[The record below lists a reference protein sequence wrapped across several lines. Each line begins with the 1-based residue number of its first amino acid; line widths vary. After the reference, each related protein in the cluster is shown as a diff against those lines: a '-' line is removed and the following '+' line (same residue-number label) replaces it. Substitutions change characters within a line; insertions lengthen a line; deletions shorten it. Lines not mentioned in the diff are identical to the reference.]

1 MKRFYI
7 RHASELA
14 TCKGQ
19 APKCGK
25 EMADIGLIYDGAVL
39 VEDGRIAAVGK
50 TGELDRM
57 LGLSEE
63 ESQKLDQISFHA
75 AGRSGSDD
83 TCSDSRCNGAEDE
96 SFETEIHGQKFSIIN
111 AFEKTV
117 LPGFVDS
124 HTHFIFGGYRADEFS
139 WRLKGD
145 SYMSIMERGG
155 GINATIRPTKEA
167 SEEDLIALGMDRLN
181 RMAEFGV
188 TTVEGKSGY
197 GMDCETELKQLRV
210 MKKLNELH
218 PLDVVST
225 FLGPHSVL
233 PQYKGKER
241 EFLDYMLS
249 QVMPL
254 VRKENLA
261 EFADIFCEK
270 NVFSIEDSEYYLRR
284 AKEMGFKLKIHA
296 DEMYPLGGGELA
308 ARVGAV
314 SADHLLKASDEG
326 IRQMAEKGV
335 ISTLLPAT
343 AFCLRE
349 EYAPARKMIDHGC
362 AVALASDL
370 NPGSCFTNSI
380 PLLIA
385 LGCIYM
391 DMSIEEVI
399 TALTINGAAAVGR
412 ADSIGSIE
420 KGKQGDILIMKYPSI
435 SYLPYH
441 TSINQ
446 VETVIKKGE
455 IIFSKKW

>member
-1 MKRFYI
+1 MKKMYI
-7 RHASELA
+7 RHASELV
-14 TCKGQ
+14 TCRGK
-19 APKCGK
+19 APKRGS
-25 EMADIGLIYDGAVL
+25 EMSDIGLIQDGAVL
-39 VEDGRIAAVGK
+39 LADGHIEAVGTTK
-50 TGELDRM
+50 ELDQR
-57 LGLSEE
+57 LGLD
-63 ESQKLDQISFHA
+63 LDQA
-75 AGRSGSDD
+75 DVLQPATGSGSFQAAETADI
-83 TCSDSRCNGAEDE
+83 RINGQPV
-96 SFETEIHGQKFSIIN
+96 SVLN
-111 AFEKTV
+111 AFGKTV

-124 HTHFIFGGYRADEFS
+124 HTHFIFGGFRADEFS

-167 SEEDLIALGMDRLN
+167 SEEELIAVGMDRLN

-197 GMDCETELKQLRV
+197 GMDCDTELKQLRV
-210 MKKLNELH
+210 MKELDRRH

-233 PQYKGKER
+233 PEYKGRER
-241 EFLDYMLS
+241 EFLDHMLTH
-249 QVMPL
+249 VMPL
-254 VRKENLA
+254 VREENLA

-270 NVFSIEDSEYYLRR
+270 NVFSIEDSEYYLNQ
-284 AKEMGFKLKIHA
+284 AKKLGFRLKIHA
-296 DEMYPLGGGELA
+296 DEMYPLGGSELA

-326 IRQMAEKGV
+326 IRQMAETGV

-343 AFCLRE
+343 AFCLKE
-349 EYAPARKMIDHGC
+349 EYAPARKMIDSGC

-391 DMSIEEVI
+391 NMSVEEVI

-412 ADSIGSIE
+412 ADTIGSIE
-420 KGKQGDILIMKYPSI
+420 KGKQADILIMKYPSI
-435 SYLPYH
+435 AYLPYH
-441 TSINQ
+441 TAVSQ

-455 IIFSKKW
+455 IIVSKKW

>member
-1 MKRFYI
+1 MKKLYI
-7 RHASELA
+7 RHASELV
-14 TCKGQ
+14 TCRGK
-19 APKCGK
+19 APRRGR
-25 EMADIGLIYDGAVL
+25 EMADIGLIEDGAVL
-39 VEDGRIAAVGK
+39 LSDGRIEAVGTTK
-50 TGELDRM
+50 ELDQR
-57 LGLSEE
+57 LGLDPKQADALHHETASIS
-63 ESQKLDQISFHA
+63 SQA
-75 AGRSGSDD
+75 AEPAD
-83 TCSDSRCNGAEDE
+83 TELNGQPA
-96 SFETEIHGQKFSIIN
+96 TTLN
-111 AFEKTV
+111 AWGKTV

-124 HTHFIFGGYRADEFS
+124 HTHFIFGGFRADEFS

-167 SEEDLIALGMDRLN
+167 SEEDLIAAGMDRLN

-210 MKKLNELH
+210 MKELDRRH

-233 PQYKGKER
+233 PEYKGRER
-241 EFLDYMLS
+241 EFLDYMLT

-254 VRKENLA
+254 VKKENLA

-270 NVFSIEDSEYYLRR
+270 NVFSIEDSEYYLNQ
-284 AKEMGFKLKIHA
+284 AKKLGFRLKIHA
-296 DEMYPLGGGELA
+296 DEMYPLGGGKLA
-308 ARVGAV
+308 ARAGAV

-326 IRQMAEKGV
+326 IRQMAEAGV

-343 AFCLRE
+343 AFCLKE
-349 EYAPARKMIDHGC
+349 EYAPARKMIDSGC

-391 DMSIEEVI
+391 NMSIEEVI

-412 ADSIGSIE
+412 ADTIGSIE
-420 KGKQGDILIMKYPSI
+420 EGKRSEER
-435 SYLPYH
+435 H
-441 TSINQ
+441 
-446 VETVIKKGE
+446 V
-455 IIFSKKW
+455 

>member
-1 MKRFYI
+1 MKKMYI
-7 RHASELA
+7 RHASELV
-14 TCKGQ
+14 TCRGK
-19 APKCGK
+19 APKRGS
-25 EMADIGLIYDGAVL
+25 EMSDIGLIQDGAVL
-39 VEDGRIAAVGK
+39 LADGHIEAVGTTK
-50 TGELDRM
+50 ELDQR
-57 LGLSEE
+57 LGLDLE
-63 ESQKLDQISFHA
+63 QADVLQPA
-75 AGRSGSDD
+75 TGSGSFQAAETADI
-83 TCSDSRCNGAEDE
+83 RINGQPV
-96 SFETEIHGQKFSIIN
+96 SVLN
-111 AFEKTV
+111 AFGKTV

-124 HTHFIFGGYRADEFS
+124 HTHFIFGGFRADEFS

-167 SEEDLIALGMDRLN
+167 SEEELIAVGMDRLN

-197 GMDCETELKQLRV
+197 GMDCDTELKQLRV
-210 MKKLNELH
+210 MKELDRRH

-233 PQYKGKER
+233 PEYKGRER
-241 EFLDYMLS
+241 EFLDHMLTH
-249 QVMPL
+249 VMPL
-254 VRKENLA
+254 VREENLA

-270 NVFSIEDSEYYLRR
+270 NVFSIEDSEYYLNQ
-284 AKEMGFKLKIHA
+284 AKKLGFRLKIHA
-296 DEMYPLGGGELA
+296 DEMYPLGGSELA

-326 IRQMAEKGV
+326 IRQMAETGV

-343 AFCLRE
+343 AFCLKE
-349 EYAPARKMIDHGC
+349 EYAPARKMIDSGC

-391 DMSIEEVI
+391 NMSVEEVI

-412 ADSIGSIE
+412 ADTIGSIE
-420 KGKQGDILIMKYPSI
+420 KGKQADILIMKYPSI
-435 SYLPYH
+435 AYLPYH
-441 TSINQ
+441 TAVSQ

-455 IIFSKKW
+455 IIVSKKW